1 MINPTES
8 NYQESLN
15 TLKFGQNALKIKIE
29 ARQNI
34 NRTETLAKEP
44 YLGKNTLM
52 PSEKIE
58 L

>member
-1 MINPTES
+1 M
-8 NYQESLN
+8 N

-34 NRTETLAKEP
+34 NRNETLAKEP

-52 PSEKIE
+52 PSEKLE
-58 L
+58 LEEAR